1 MAYGI
6 KLVVCKGCGEERPHK
21 AHGLC
26 TACYQA
32 WYRKNNPP
40 PSMSEVVDAA
50 RTEVVEFIDSFL
62 VPFDGSCRMRGNEI
76 VVSLQGK
83 VRKLAVK

>member
-1 MAYGI
+1 MVYGI
-6 KLVVCKGCGEERPHK
+6 KFVVCKECGEERPHK

-62 VPFDGSCRMRGNEI
+62 APFGGRCRYHGNEI
-76 VVSLQGK
+76 VVSLQDK
-83 VRKLAVK
+83 VKRLSVK

>member
-6 KLVVCKGCGEERPHK
+6 KLVVCRECGEERPHK

-40 PSMSEVVDAA
+40 PSTAEIAERV
-50 RTEVVEFIDSFL
+50 RLEVVEFVDGFLGSFG
-62 VPFDGSCRMRGNEI
+62 GSCRMRGNEV
-76 VVSLQGK
+76 VVSLQDK
-83 VRKLAVK
+83 VKRLSVK